1 MRWFNEKLLTI
12 FALIYLPF
20 LSKLIFCTKDLWLCV
35 NKESWGKVVPSK
47 RKIPIEQTC
56 NINIFSQQQETF
68 VITKTQT
75 TYDDSHYLHFVSKMI
90 NCKLTKNFFEV
101 HLVFQRT
108 RLYYMSHMSITQ
120 LSDVTKNQFMLNVTS
135 CYVDTFHSVRWITK
149 QKHLHR
155 RQSNIHRIWHYGHF
169 CSCQTINAGS
179 KYANDS
185 CSSGHMK
192 FYVKI

>member
-1 MRWFNEKLLTI
+1 M
-12 FALIYLPF
+12 PF

-90 NCKLTKNFFEV
+90 NCKLTKKFFE
-101 HLVFQRT
+101 FQT
-108 RLYYMSHMSITQ
+108 SIWSSKGQ
-120 LSDVTKNQFMLNVTS
+120 GFVIWVIWVSPNCPMLQKKLIYVKCYFML
-135 CYVDTFHSVRWITK
+135 
-149 QKHLHR
+149 R
-155 RQSNIHRIWHYGHF
+155 RYIP
-169 CSCQTINAGS
+169 
-179 KYANDS
+179 
-185 CSSGHMK
+185 
-192 FYVKI
+192 

>member
-1 MRWFNEKLLTI
+1 MRWCNEKLLTI
-12 FALIYLPF
+12 FEFICLLF

-108 RLYYMSHMSITQ
+108 RLCYLSHMSIAQ
-120 LSDVTKNQFMLNVTS
+120 LSDVTKNQFMLKVTDIS
-135 CYVDTFHSVRWITK
+135 ATCPSLSPWLQRGK
-149 QKHLHR
+149 
-155 RQSNIHRIWHYGHF
+155 
-169 CSCQTINAGS
+169 
-179 KYANDS
+179 
-185 CSSGHMK
+185 
-192 FYVKI
+192 